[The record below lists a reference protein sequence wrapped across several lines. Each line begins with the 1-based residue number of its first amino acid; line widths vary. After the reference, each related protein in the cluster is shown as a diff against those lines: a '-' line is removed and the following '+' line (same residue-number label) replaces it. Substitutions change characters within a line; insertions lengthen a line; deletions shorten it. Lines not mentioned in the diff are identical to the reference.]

1 MSLQGNLNLN
11 ICEAHAFNTMDRF
24 TLDVF
29 VVNGWSG
36 EVSAHSQLILLHYVF
51 SVPQP
56 SVHGSPCQSL
66 SFFGLTHFGLAN
78 LMSAGEVL
86 QGHRPA

>member
-1 MSLQGNLNLN
+1 MQGNLNLN

-36 EVSAHSQLILLHYVF
+36 EVSTSSKLLMSQALF
-51 SVPQP
+51 SV
-56 SVHGSPCQSL
+56 
-66 SFFGLTHFGLAN
+66 LA
-78 LMSAGEVL
+78 
-86 QGHRPA
+86 